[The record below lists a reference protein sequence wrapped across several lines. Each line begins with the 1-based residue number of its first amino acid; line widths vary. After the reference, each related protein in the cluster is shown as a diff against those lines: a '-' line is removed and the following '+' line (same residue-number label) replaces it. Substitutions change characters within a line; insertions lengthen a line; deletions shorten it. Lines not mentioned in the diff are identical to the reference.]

1 MSNQKKEL
9 QEQIAKLSKELEN
22 LAQNPIKENEAGQI
36 EGGFSDALQPE
47 HEEAAK
53 YDINIYSCN

>member
-1 MSNQKKEL
+1 MSSQKKEL
-9 QEQIAKLSKELEN
+9 QEKIAKLSKELEN

-36 EGGFSDALQPE
+36 EGGFSDAQSSVDDAP
-47 HEEAAK
+47 K